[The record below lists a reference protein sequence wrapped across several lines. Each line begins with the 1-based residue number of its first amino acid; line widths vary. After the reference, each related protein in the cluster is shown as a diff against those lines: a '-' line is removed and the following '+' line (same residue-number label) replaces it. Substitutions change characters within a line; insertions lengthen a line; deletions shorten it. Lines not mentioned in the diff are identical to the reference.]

1 MSVFHPEQG
10 DIVFLV
16 TERRSERTGRLHEI
30 GTRARVVG
38 ARSGLLTLEIDGLPP
53 RDSLVC
59 TREDV
64 SHVMSPR
71 PRQATGWYRRRGAF
85 SAAY

>member
-30 GTRARVVG
+30 GTRARVVA
-38 ARSGLLTLEIDGLPP
+38 ARSGLLTLEVDGVPP
-53 RDSLVC
+53 RDALVF
-59 TREDV
+59 TRNDV
-64 SHVMSPR
+64 SHASTPR
-71 PRQATGWYRRRGAF
+71 PRQPGGWYRRR
-85 SAAY
+85 AATADL